1 MVSPKSLRPFIGAK
15 DFETS
20 RAFYRDMGFEEFVID
35 PKMSVFHMGS
45 QSFYLQDYYAEDWV
59 NNTMLFLE
67 VKDVDAAYREI
78 ESLNLPAKYEGVKL
92 VPIKNLDWGREFFVH
107 DPSNILWHIGEF
119 KG

>member
-1 MVSPKSLRPFIGAK
+1 MNPKSLRPFIGAK
-15 DFETS
+15 DFQTS
-20 RAFYRDMGFEEFVID
+20 RSFYRDMGFEEFVID
-35 PKMSVFHMGS
+35 AKMSVFHMGS

-67 VKDVDAAYREI
+67 VEDVEAAYREI
-78 ESLNLPAKYEGVKL
+78 EALNLPAKYEGVKL

-119 KG
+119 K

>member
-1 MVSPKSLRPFIGAK
+1 MNPKSLRPFIGAK
-15 DFETS
+15 NFQTS
-20 RAFYRDMGFEEFVID
+20 RSFYRDMGFEEFVID
-35 PKMSVFHMGS
+35 AKMSVFHMGS

-67 VKDVDAAYREI
+67 VEDVDAAYREI
-78 ESLNLPAKYEGVKL
+78 EALNLPAKYEGVKL

-107 DPSNILWHIGEF
+107 DPSNILWHIGQF